1 MANLNKVIVAG
12 NLGRDPEIR
21 HTGRGDCVCHL
32 HIATT
37 DRWLDKASGEKREQ
51 TEWHRVVLFRKLA
64 EVAAEYLRKGAPV
77 YVEGHLKTHK
87 WTDAKAV
94 DHYQT
99 EIFAD
104 KMQMLGASLPR
115 PVTEIDER
123 GVQDGDDDPLAY
135 QDAPRPA
142 GRKNIGR
149 PNMTEDIPF

>member
-1 MANLNKVIVAG
+1 MANLNKVLVAG

-21 HTGRGDCVCHL
+21 HTGRGDAVCHL

-37 DRWLDKASGEKREQ
+37 DRWIDKASGEKREQ

-104 KMQMLGASLPR
+104 QMTMLGAPGQR
-115 PVTEIDER
+115 PVTELGEQ
-123 GVQDGDDDPLAY
+123 GLEDGGDNPLAY
-135 QDAPRPA
+135 EDAPVAAARKPFRRA
-142 GRKNIGR
+142 G
-149 PNMTEDIPF
+149 MTDDIPF

>member
-21 HTGRGDCVCHL
+21 HTRRGDSVCHL

-37 DRWLDKASGEKREQ
+37 DRWIDKSSGEKREQ

-104 KMQMLGASLPR
+104 KMQMLGAAHRALAE
-115 PVTEIDER
+115 VDEG
-123 GVQDGDDDPLAY
+123 GVHDGDEDPLAY
-135 QDAPRPA
+135 QDAPLPQDA
-142 GRKNIGR
+142 GKAGGR
-149 PNMTEDIPF
+149 PNMTDNIPF